1 MNKYNSSLIT
11 PVLLAG
17 SIIIIITFGIR
28 GSFGVFQIPIE
39 NEFQWLRVEFSLAL
53 AIQNLGWG
61 IGAPIFGALGEK
73 FGDRKL
79 IIAGAFCYVIGL
91 VLSTFAQN
99 PLTHQFLEFIIG
111 FGIAGTGMG
120 MILAVVGRASSEK
133 NRSMALGIVTAAGSV
148 GQMIGAP
155 IAQALLNSYNWQQ
168 VFIMFA
174 LSIIIVMLAVPFLKD
189 NPVATK
195 KEIEISLMKVLGNAF
210 KDPNFSMIF
219 FGFFACG
226 YQLAFVSAHFPAM
239 ITEMCSAIS
248 PSSILH
254 YLSVSSTSSL
264 GAFAIAFIGFTNIFG
279 TIYAG
284 WLGQRF
290 QKKYLLAGVYALRT
304 LIGLL
309 FIIFP
314 ITPLSVVLFS
324 IFMGSLWLATVP
336 LTSGLI
342 AHIYGLRYMG
352 TLYGLVFLSHQL
364 GSFLG
369 VWMGGRLYDATGDYT
384 LVWWIGIGVSAFSTL
399 IHLPIK
405 EKRLQTID
413 THYCYTLMPKSGHI
427 IS

>member
-1 MNKYNSSLIT
+1 MKEYNSSLIS
-11 PVLLAG
+11 PVLIAG
-17 SIIIIITFGIR
+17 CLIIIVTFGIR

-39 NEFQWLRVEFSLAL
+39 NEFQWLRVEFSLAI

-73 FGDRKL
+73 FGDRKM
-79 IIAGAFCYVIGL
+79 IIAGSLCYVSGL
-91 VLSTFAQN
+91 ILSTFAQN
-99 PLTHQFLEFIIG
+99 PLTHQFLELIIG

-148 GQMIGAP
+148 GQMVGAP
-155 IAQALLNSYNWQQ
+155 LAQTLVDLYGWQQ
-168 VFIMFA
+168 VFIIFA
-174 LSIIIVMLAVPFLKD
+174 FSIVLVMSVVPLLKET
-189 NPVATK
+189 PVSSK
-195 KEIEISLMKVLGNAF
+195 KEIEVSLTKVLGNAF

-219 FGFFACG
+219 LGFFACG

-239 ITEMCSAIS
+239 VTEMCSAIS
-248 PSSILH
+248 PSSLLQYIG
-254 YLSVSSTSSL
+254 VSTTSSL
-264 GAFAIAFIGFTNIFG
+264 GALGIALIGFSNIFG

-284 WLGQRF
+284 WLGQKF
-290 QKKYLLAGVYALRT
+290 PKKYLLAIVYALRT

-314 ITPLSVVLFS
+314 ITPMSVVLFS
-324 IFMGSLWLATVP
+324 FFMGSLWLATVP

-369 VWMGGRLYDATGDYT
+369 VWMGGKLYDATGDYT
-384 LVWWIGIGVSAFSTL
+384 LVWWIGVGVSAFSAI

-405 EKRLQTID
+405 EKKLQ
-413 THYCYTLMPKSGHI
+413 PS
-427 IS
+427 

>member
-1 MNKYNSSLIT
+1 MKNNNSSLLT

-17 SIIIIITFGIR
+17 SLIIIITFGIR
-28 GSFGVFQIPIE
+28 GSFGIFQIPIE
-39 NEFQWLRVEFSLAL
+39 NEFQWLRIEFSLAL

-91 VLSTFAQN
+91 VLSTFAES
-99 PLTHQFLEFIIG
+99 PLTHQILEFIIG

-120 MILAVVGRASSEK
+120 MILAIVGRASSDK
-133 NRSMALGIVTAAGSV
+133 NRLMALGIVTAAGSV

-155 IAQALLNSYNWQQ
+155 IAQALLNVYNWQH
-168 VFIMFA
+168 VFIIFS
-174 LSIIIVMLAVPFLKD
+174 LSIIVVMSVVPLLKS
-189 NPVATK
+189 NSISTK
-195 KEIEISLMKVLGNAF
+195 KEIEISLSKVLGNAF
-210 KDPNFSMIF
+210 KDPNFGMIF
-219 FGFFACG
+219 LGFFACG

-239 ITEMCSAIS
+239 VTEMCSAIS
-248 PSSILH
+248 PSSVLN
-254 YLSVSSTSSL
+254 YLGVSNTSSL
-264 GAFAIAFIGFTNIFG
+264 GALAIALIGFSNIFG

-290 QKKYLLAGVYALRT
+290 PKKYLLAGVYALRT

-405 EKRLQTID
+405 EEKLQAA
-413 THYCYTLMPKSGHI
+413 
-427 IS
+427 

>member
-1 MNKYNSSLIT
+1 MSSYKSSLIT

-28 GSFGVFQIPIE
+28 GSFGIFQIPIE
-39 NEFQWLRVEFSLAL
+39 NEFQWLRIEFSLAIAL
-53 AIQNLGWG
+53 QNLGWG
-61 IGAPIFGALGEK
+61 IGAPLFGALGEK

-79 IIAGAFCYVIGL
+79 IIAGAFCYVTGL
-91 VLSTFAQN
+91 ILSKFATN
-99 PLTHQFLEFIIG
+99 PLTHQFLEFVIG

-120 MILAVVGRASSEK
+120 MILAVVGRASSDK
-133 NRSMALGIVTAAGSV
+133 NRSMSLGIVTAAGSV

-155 IAQALLNSYNWQQ
+155 LTQALLSIYTWQN
-168 VFIMFA
+168 VFIIFA
-174 LSIIIVMLAVPFLKD
+174 LSIIIVMAMVPLLKGK
-189 NPVATK
+189 PVSTK
-195 KEIEISLMKVLGNAF
+195 KEIEISLTKVLTNAF
-210 KDPNFSMIF
+210 KDPNFGMIF
-219 FGFFACG
+219 LGFFACG

-239 ITEMCSAIS
+239 VTEMCSAVS
-248 PSSILH
+248 PSSMLN
-254 YLSVSSTSSL
+254 YLGISNTSSL
-264 GAFAIAFIGFTNIFG
+264 GALAIALIGFSNIFG
-279 TIYAG
+279 TILAG
-284 WLGQRF
+284 WLGVKF
-290 QKKYLLAGVYALRT
+290 PKKYLLTGVYGLRT
-304 LIGLL
+304 IIGIL

-324 IFMGSLWLATVP
+324 VFMGSLLLATVP

-352 TLYGLVFLSHQL
+352 TLYGLVFFSHQM

-405 EKRLQTID
+405 EKKFQLTSE
-413 THYCYTLMPKSGHI
+413 T
-427 IS
+427 

>member
-1 MNKYNSSLIT
+1 MKNQNSSLVT

-17 SIIIIITFGIR
+17 SIIILITFGIR

-39 NEFQWLRVEFSLAL
+39 NDFQWLRVEFSLAIAL
-53 AIQNLGWG
+53 QNLGWG

-79 IIAGAFCYVIGL
+79 IIVGGIFYVIGL
-91 VLSTFAQN
+91 VLSTFAES
-99 PLTHQFLEFIIG
+99 PLSHQILEFIIG

-120 MILAVVGRASSEK
+120 MILAVVGRASSDK
-133 NRSMALGIVTAAGSV
+133 NRSMSLGIVTAAGSL
-148 GQMIGAP
+148 GQMFGAP
-155 IAQALLNSYNWQQ
+155 IAQNLLNFYSWQD
-168 VFIMFA
+168 VFIFFA
-174 LSIIIVMLAVPFLKD
+174 LTVIVVMIAVPFLKGK
-189 NPVATK
+189 PIQTK
-195 KEIEISLMKVLGNAF
+195 QEVNTSLRKILGHAI
-210 KDPNFSMIF
+210 KDPNFGMIF

-248 PSSILH
+248 PTSMLH
-254 YLSVSSTSSL
+254 YLNVSSTSAL
-264 GAFAIAFIGFTNIFG
+264 GALAIALIGFSNIFG
-279 TIYAG
+279 TIFAG
-284 WLGQRF
+284 WLGIKY

-324 IFMGSLWLATVP
+324 IFMGTLWLATVP

-399 IHLPIK
+399 IHLPIS
-405 EKRLQTID
+405 EKRVQAI
-413 THYCYTLMPKSGHI
+413 
-427 IS
+427 

>member
-1 MNKYNSSLIT
+1 MKNNNSSLIT

-39 NEFQWLRVEFSLAL
+39 NEFQWLRVEFSLAI

-73 FGDRKL
+73 FGDKKM
-79 IIAGAFCYVIGL
+79 IIVGAFCYVIGL

-99 PLTHQFLEFIIG
+99 PLTHQFLELIIG
-111 FGIAGTGMG
+111 FGIAGTGLG

-133 NRSMALGIVTAAGSV
+133 NRSMALGIVTAAGSF
-148 GQMIGAP
+148 GQMFGAP
-155 IAQALLNSYNWQQ
+155 IAQSLLNLYSWQQ
-168 VFIMFA
+168 VFIIFA
-174 LSIIIVMLAVPFLKD
+174 FSIVLVMSVVPFLKD
-189 NPVATK
+189 APISTK
-195 KEIEISLMKVLGNAF
+195 KEVEVSLTKVLGNAF
-210 KDPNFSMIF
+210 KDPTFSMIF

-226 YQLAFVSAHFPAM
+226 YQLAFLTAHFPAM
-239 ITEMCSAIS
+239 VTEMCSAIS
-248 PSSILH
+248 PTSALH
-254 YLSVSSTSSL
+254 FIGVSTTSSL
-264 GAFAIAFIGFTNIFG
+264 GALAIALIAFSNIFG

-290 QKKYLLAGVYALRT
+290 PKKYLLTGVYALRAA
-304 LIGLL
+304 IGLI
-309 FIIFP
+309 FIILP
-314 ITPLSVVLFS
+314 ITPITVILFS
-324 IFMGSLWLATVP
+324 LFMGSLWLATVP

-369 VWMGGRLYDATGDYT
+369 VWMGGKLYDATGDYT
-384 LVWWIGIGVSAFSTL
+384 LVWWIGIGVSIFSSL
-399 IHLPIK
+399 IHLPIN
-405 EKRLQTID
+405 ERRLQTV
-413 THYCYTLMPKSGHI
+413 
-427 IS
+427 

>member
-1 MNKYNSSLIT
+1 MKDYNSSLIS
-11 PVLLAG
+11 PVLIAG
-17 SIIIIITFGIR
+17 CLIIIVTFGIR

-39 NEFQWLRVEFSLAL
+39 NEFQWLRVEFSLAI

-73 FGDRKL
+73 FGDRKM
-79 IIAGAFCYVIGL
+79 IIAGSFCYVSGL
-91 VLSTFAQN
+91 ILSTFAQN
-99 PLTHQFLEFIIG
+99 PLTHQFLELIIG

-148 GQMIGAP
+148 GQMVGAP
-155 IAQALLNSYNWQQ
+155 LAQTLVDLYGWQQ
-168 VFIMFA
+168 VFIIFA
-174 LSIIIVMLAVPFLKD
+174 FSIVLVMSVVPLLKET
-189 NPVATK
+189 PVSSK
-195 KEIEISLMKVLGNAF
+195 KEIEVSLTKVLGNAF

-219 FGFFACG
+219 LGFFACG

-239 ITEMCSAIS
+239 VTEMCSAIS
-248 PSSILH
+248 PSSLLQYIG
-254 YLSVSSTSSL
+254 VSTTSSL
-264 GAFAIAFIGFTNIFG
+264 GALGIALIGFSNIFG

-284 WLGQRF
+284 WLGQKF
-290 QKKYLLAGVYALRT
+290 PKKYLLAIVYALRT

-314 ITPLSVVLFS
+314 ITPMSVVLFS
-324 IFMGSLWLATVP
+324 FFMGSLWLATVP

-369 VWMGGRLYDATGDYT
+369 VWMGGKLYDATGDYT
-384 LVWWIGIGVSAFSTL
+384 LVWWIGVGVSAFSAI

-405 EKRLQTID
+405 EKKLQ
-413 THYCYTLMPKSGHI
+413 PS
-427 IS
+427 

>member
-1 MNKYNSSLIT
+1 MKNNNSSLIT

-17 SIIIIITFGIR
+17 SLIIIITFGIR
-28 GSFGVFQIPIE
+28 GSFGIFQIPIE
-39 NEFQWLRVEFSLAL
+39 NEFQWLRIEFSLAL

-91 VLSTFAQN
+91 VLSTFAES
-99 PLTHQFLEFIIG
+99 PLTHQILEFIIG

-120 MILAVVGRASSEK
+120 MILAIVGRATSDK
-133 NRSMALGIVTAAGSV
+133 NRLMALGIVTAAGSV

-155 IAQALLNSYNWQQ
+155 IAQALLNVYNWQH
-168 VFIMFA
+168 VFIIFS
-174 LSIIIVMLAVPFLKD
+174 LSIIVVMSVVPLLKS
-189 NPVATK
+189 NSISTK
-195 KEIEISLMKVLGNAF
+195 KEIEISLSKVLGNAF
-210 KDPNFSMIF
+210 KDPNFGMIF
-219 FGFFACG
+219 LGFFACG

-239 ITEMCSAIS
+239 VTEMCSAIS
-248 PSSILH
+248 PLNVLNYIG
-254 YLSVSSTSSL
+254 VSNTSSL
-264 GAFAIAFIGFTNIFG
+264 GALAIALIGFSNIFG

-290 QKKYLLAGVYALRT
+290 PKKYLLTGVYALRT

-405 EKRLQTID
+405 EEKLQAA
-413 THYCYTLMPKSGHI
+413 
-427 IS
+427 

>member
-1 MNKYNSSLIT
+1 MKEHNTSLIS
-11 PVLLAG
+11 PVLIAG
-17 SIIIIITFGIR
+17 CLIIIITFGIR

-39 NEFQWLRVEFSLAL
+39 NEFQWLRVEFSLAI

-73 FGDRKL
+73 FGDKKMIIVGALCYVSGL
-79 IIAGAFCYVIGL
+79 II
-91 VLSTFAQN
+91 STFAQS
-99 PLTHQFLEFIIG
+99 PLAHQFLELIIG

-148 GQMIGAP
+148 GQMVGAP
-155 IAQALLNSYNWQQ
+155 LAQFLLNLYEWQQ
-168 VFIMFA
+168 VFIIFA
-174 LSIIIVMLAVPFLKD
+174 FSIVLIMAVVPLLKET
-189 NPVATK
+189 PISSK
-195 KEIEISLMKVLGNAF
+195 KEIEVSLTKVVGNAF

-219 FGFFACG
+219 LGFFACG

-239 ITEMCSAIS
+239 VTEMCSAIS
-248 PSSILH
+248 PSSLLH
-254 YLSVSSTSSL
+254 YFGVSTTSGL
-264 GAFAIAFIGFTNIFG
+264 GALAIALIGFSNIFG

-284 WLGQRF
+284 WLGQKF
-290 QKKYLLAGVYALRT
+290 PKKYLLAIVYALRT
-304 LIGLL
+304 LIGII
-309 FIIFP
+309 FIILP
-314 ITPLSVVLFS
+314 ITPMTVVFFS
-324 IFMGSLWLATVP
+324 FFMGSLWLATVP

-369 VWMGGRLYDATGDYT
+369 VWMGGKLYDATGDYT

-399 IHLPIK
+399 VHLPIK
-405 EKRLQTID
+405 EKNLQAA
-413 THYCYTLMPKSGHI
+413 
-427 IS
+427 

>member
-1 MNKYNSSLIT
+1 MKINNNSLIT

-17 SIIIIITFGIR
+17 SLIIIITFGIR
-28 GSFGVFQIPIE
+28 GSFGIFQIPIE
-39 NEFQWLRVEFSLAL
+39 NEFQWLRIEFSLAL

-91 VLSTFAQN
+91 VLSTFAES
-99 PLTHQFLEFIIG
+99 PLTHQILEFIIG

-120 MILAVVGRASSEK
+120 MILAIVGRASSDK
-133 NRSMALGIVTAAGSV
+133 NRLMALGIVTAAGSV

-155 IAQALLNSYNWQQ
+155 IAQALLNVYNWQH
-168 VFIMFA
+168 VFIIFS
-174 LSIIIVMLAVPFLKD
+174 LSIIVVMSVVPLLKS
-189 NPVATK
+189 NSISTK
-195 KEIEISLMKVLGNAF
+195 KEIEISLSKVLGNAF
-210 KDPNFSMIF
+210 KDPNFGMIF
-219 FGFFACG
+219 LGFFACG

-239 ITEMCSAIS
+239 VTEMCSAIS
-248 PSSILH
+248 PSSVLN
-254 YLSVSSTSSL
+254 YLGVSNTSSL
-264 GAFAIAFIGFTNIFG
+264 GALAIALIGFSNIFG

-290 QKKYLLAGVYALRT
+290 PKKYLLTGVYALRT

-384 LVWWIGIGVSAFSTL
+384 LVWWIGIGVSAFSNL

-405 EKRLQTID
+405 EEKLQTA
-413 THYCYTLMPKSGHI
+413 
-427 IS
+427 

>member
-1 MNKYNSSLIT
+1 MNKYNNSLIT

-39 NEFQWLRVEFSLAL
+39 NEFRWLRVEFSLAL

-133 NRSMALGIVTAAGSV
+133 NRSMALAIVTAAGSV

-155 IAQALLNSYNWQQ
+155 IAQALLNTYNWQQ
-168 VFIMFA
+168 VFIIFA
-174 LSIIIVMLAVPFLKD
+174 LSIIIVMLAVPFLKN

-219 FGFFACG
+219 LGFFACG

-248 PSSILH
+248 PTSILH
-254 YLSVSSTSSL
+254 YLGVSSTSSL
-264 GAFAIAFIGFTNIFG
+264 GAFAIALIGFTNILG

-405 EKRLQTID
+405 EKRLQ
-413 THYCYTLMPKSGHI
+413 
-427 IS
+427 

>member
-1 MNKYNSSLIT
+1 MKEYNSSLIS
-11 PVLLAG
+11 PVLIAG
-17 SIIIIITFGIR
+17 CLIIIVTFGIR

-39 NEFQWLRVEFSLAL
+39 NEFQWLRVEFSLAI

-73 FGDRKL
+73 FGDRKM
-79 IIAGAFCYVIGL
+79 IIAGSLCYVSGL
-91 VLSTFAQN
+91 ILSTFAQN
-99 PLTHQFLEFIIG
+99 PLTHQFLELIIG

-148 GQMIGAP
+148 GQMVGAP
-155 IAQALLNSYNWQQ
+155 LAQTLVDLYGWQQ
-168 VFIMFA
+168 VFIIFA
-174 LSIIIVMLAVPFLKD
+174 FSIVLVMSVVPLLKET
-189 NPVATK
+189 PVSTK
-195 KEIEISLMKVLGNAF
+195 KEIEVSLTKVLGNAF

-219 FGFFACG
+219 LGFFACG

-239 ITEMCSAIS
+239 VTEMCSAIS
-248 PSSILH
+248 PSSLLQYIG
-254 YLSVSSTSSL
+254 VSTTSSL
-264 GAFAIAFIGFTNIFG
+264 GALGIAVIGFSNIFG

-284 WLGQRF
+284 WLGQKF
-290 QKKYLLAGVYALRT
+290 PKKYLLAIVYALRT

-314 ITPLSVVLFS
+314 ITPMSVVLFS
-324 IFMGSLWLATVP
+324 FFMGSLWLATVP

-369 VWMGGRLYDATGDYT
+369 VWMGGKLYDTTGDYT
-384 LVWWIGIGVSAFSTL
+384 LVWWIGIGVSAFSAI

-405 EKRLQTID
+405 EKKLQ
-413 THYCYTLMPKSGHI
+413 PA
-427 IS
+427 

>member
-1 MNKYNSSLIT
+1 MKNNNSSLIT

-17 SIIIIITFGIR
+17 SLIIIITFGIR
-28 GSFGVFQIPIE
+28 GSFGIFQIPIE
-39 NEFQWLRVEFSLAL
+39 NEFQWLRIEFSLAL

-91 VLSTFAQN
+91 VLSTFAES
-99 PLTHQFLEFIIG
+99 PLTHQILEFIIG

-120 MILAVVGRASSEK
+120 MILAIVGRASSDK
-133 NRSMALGIVTAAGSV
+133 NRLMALGIVTAAGSV

-155 IAQALLNSYNWQQ
+155 IAQALLNVYNWQH
-168 VFIMFA
+168 VFIIFS
-174 LSIIIVMLAVPFLKD
+174 LSIIVVMSVVPLLKS
-189 NPVATK
+189 NSISTK
-195 KEIEISLMKVLGNAF
+195 KEIEISLSKVLGNAF
-210 KDPNFSMIF
+210 KDPNFGMIF
-219 FGFFACG
+219 LGFFACG

-239 ITEMCSAIS
+239 VTEMCSAIS
-248 PSSILH
+248 PSSVLN
-254 YLSVSSTSSL
+254 YLGVSNTSSL
-264 GAFAIAFIGFTNIFG
+264 GALAIALIGFSNIFG

-290 QKKYLLAGVYALRT
+290 PKKYLLTGVYALRT
-304 LIGLL
+304 FIGLL

-405 EKRLQTID
+405 EEKLQAA
-413 THYCYTLMPKSGHI
+413 
-427 IS
+427 

>member
-1 MNKYNSSLIT
+1 MKEYNSSLIS
-11 PVLLAG
+11 PVLIAG
-17 SIIIIITFGIR
+17 CLIIIVTFGIR

-39 NEFQWLRVEFSLAL
+39 NEFQWLRVEFSLAI

-73 FGDRKL
+73 FGDRKM
-79 IIAGAFCYVIGL
+79 IIAGSLCYVSGL
-91 VLSTFAQN
+91 ILSTFAQN
-99 PLTHQFLEFIIG
+99 PLTHQFLELIIG

-148 GQMIGAP
+148 GQMVGAP
-155 IAQALLNSYNWQQ
+155 LAQTLVDLYGWQQ
-168 VFIMFA
+168 VFIIFA
-174 LSIIIVMLAVPFLKD
+174 FSIVLVMSVVPLLKET
-189 NPVATK
+189 PVSTK
-195 KEIEISLMKVLGNAF
+195 KEIEVSLTKVLGNAF

-219 FGFFACG
+219 LGFFACG

-239 ITEMCSAIS
+239 VTEMCSAIS
-248 PSSILH
+248 PSSLLQYIG
-254 YLSVSSTSSL
+254 VSTTSSL
-264 GAFAIAFIGFTNIFG
+264 GALGIAVIGFSNIFG

-284 WLGQRF
+284 WLGQKF
-290 QKKYLLAGVYALRT
+290 PKKYLLAIVYALRT

-314 ITPLSVVLFS
+314 ITPMSVVLFS
-324 IFMGSLWLATVP
+324 FFMGSLWLATVP

-352 TLYGLVFLSHQL
+352 TLYGLVFFSHQL

-369 VWMGGRLYDATGDYT
+369 VWMGGKLYDATGDYT
-384 LVWWIGIGVSAFSTL
+384 LVWWIGVGVSAFSAI

-405 EKRLQTID
+405 EKKLQ
-413 THYCYTLMPKSGHI
+413 PA
-427 IS
+427 

>member
-1 MNKYNSSLIT
+1 MKNQNSSLVT

-17 SIIIIITFGIR
+17 SIIILITFGIR

-39 NEFQWLRVEFSLAL
+39 NDFQWLRVEFSLAIAL
-53 AIQNLGWG
+53 QNLGWG

-79 IIAGAFCYVIGL
+79 IIVGGIFYVIGL
-91 VLSTFAQN
+91 VLSTFVES
-99 PLTHQFLEFIIG
+99 PLSHQILEFIIG

-120 MILAVVGRASSEK
+120 MILAVVGRASSDK
-133 NRSMALGIVTAAGSV
+133 NRSMSLGIVTAAGSL
-148 GQMIGAP
+148 GQMFGAP
-155 IAQALLNSYNWQQ
+155 IAQNLLNFYSWQD
-168 VFIMFA
+168 VFIFFA
-174 LSIIIVMLAVPFLKD
+174 LTVIVVMIAVPFLKGK
-189 NPVATK
+189 PIQTK
-195 KEIEISLMKVLGNAF
+195 QEVNTSLRKILGHAI
-210 KDPNFSMIF
+210 KDPNFGMIF
-219 FGFFACG
+219 LGFFACG

-248 PSSILH
+248 PTSMLH
-254 YLSVSSTSSL
+254 YLNVSSTSAL
-264 GAFAIAFIGFTNIFG
+264 GALAIALIGFSNIFG
-279 TIYAG
+279 TIFAG
-284 WLGQRF
+284 WLGIKY

-314 ITPLSVVLFS
+314 ITPMSVVLFS
-324 IFMGSLWLATVP
+324 VFMGTLWLATVP

-399 IHLPIK
+399 IHLPIS
-405 EKRLQTID
+405 EKRVQAI
-413 THYCYTLMPKSGHI
+413 
-427 IS
+427 

>member
-1 MNKYNSSLIT
+1 MKEYNSSLIS
-11 PVLLAG
+11 PVLIAG
-17 SIIIIITFGIR
+17 CLIIIVTFGIR

-39 NEFQWLRVEFSLAL
+39 NEFQWLRVEFSLAI

-73 FGDRKL
+73 FGDRKM
-79 IIAGAFCYVIGL
+79 IIAGSLCYVSGL
-91 VLSTFAQN
+91 ILSTFAQN
-99 PLTHQFLEFIIG
+99 PLTHQFLELIIG

-148 GQMIGAP
+148 GQMVGAP
-155 IAQALLNSYNWQQ
+155 LAQTLVDLYGWQQ
-168 VFIMFA
+168 VFIIFA
-174 LSIIIVMLAVPFLKD
+174 FSIVLVMSVVPLLKET
-189 NPVATK
+189 PVSTK
-195 KEIEISLMKVLGNAF
+195 KEIEVSLTKVLGNAF

-219 FGFFACG
+219 LGFFACG

-239 ITEMCSAIS
+239 VTEMCSAIS
-248 PSSILH
+248 PSSLLQYIG
-254 YLSVSSTSSL
+254 VSTTSSL
-264 GAFAIAFIGFTNIFG
+264 GALGIALIGFSNIFG

-284 WLGQRF
+284 WLGQKF
-290 QKKYLLAGVYALRT
+290 PKKYLLAIVYALRT

-314 ITPLSVVLFS
+314 ITPMSVVLFS
-324 IFMGSLWLATVP
+324 FFMGSLWLATVP

-369 VWMGGRLYDATGDYT
+369 VWMGGKLYDATGDYT
-384 LVWWIGIGVSAFSTL
+384 LVWWIGVGVSAFSAI

-405 EKRLQTID
+405 EKKLQ
-413 THYCYTLMPKSGHI
+413 PS
-427 IS
+427 

>member
-1 MNKYNSSLIT
+1 MKEHNTSLIS
-11 PVLLAG
+11 PVLIAG
-17 SIIIIITFGIR
+17 CLIIIVTFGIR

-39 NEFQWLRVEFSLAL
+39 NDFQWLRVEFSLAI

-73 FGDRKL
+73 FGDKKMIIIGALCYVSGL
-79 IIAGAFCYVIGL
+79 II
-91 VLSTFAQN
+91 STFAQS
-99 PLTHQFLEFIIG
+99 PLTHQFLELIIG

-148 GQMIGAP
+148 GQMVGAP
-155 IAQALLNSYNWQQ
+155 LAQFLLNFYGWQQ
-168 VFIMFA
+168 VFIIFA
-174 LSIIIVMLAVPFLKD
+174 FSIVLIMAVVPLLKET
-189 NPVATK
+189 PISSK
-195 KEIEISLMKVLGNAF
+195 KEIEVSLTKVVGNAF

-219 FGFFACG
+219 LGFFACG

-239 ITEMCSAIS
+239 VTEMCSAIS
-248 PSSILH
+248 PSSLLH
-254 YLSVSSTSSL
+254 YFGVSTTSGL
-264 GAFAIAFIGFTNIFG
+264 GALAIALIGFSNIFG

-284 WLGQRF
+284 WLGQKF
-290 QKKYLLAGVYALRT
+290 PKKYLLTIVYALRT
-304 LIGLL
+304 LIGII
-309 FIIFP
+309 FIILP
-314 ITPLSVVLFS
+314 ITPMTVVFFS
-324 IFMGSLWLATVP
+324 FFMGSLWLATVP

-369 VWMGGRLYDATGDYT
+369 VWMGGKLYDATGDYT

-399 IHLPIK
+399 VHLPIK
-405 EKRLQTID
+405 EKNLQAA
-413 THYCYTLMPKSGHI
+413 
-427 IS
+427 

>member
-1 MNKYNSSLIT
+1 MKEHNTSLIS
-11 PVLLAG
+11 PVLIAG
-17 SIIIIITFGIR
+17 CLIIIVTFGIR

-39 NEFQWLRVEFSLAL
+39 NEFQWLRVEFSLAI

-73 FGDRKL
+73 FGDKKMIIVGALCYVSGL
-79 IIAGAFCYVIGL
+79 II
-91 VLSTFAQN
+91 STFAQS
-99 PLTHQFLEFIIG
+99 PLAHQFLELIIG

-148 GQMIGAP
+148 GQMVGAP
-155 IAQALLNSYNWQQ
+155 LAQFLLNLYEWQQ
-168 VFIMFA
+168 VFIIFA
-174 LSIIIVMLAVPFLKD
+174 FSIVLVMTVVPLLKET
-189 NPVATK
+189 PVSSK
-195 KEIEISLMKVLGNAF
+195 KEIEVSLTKVVGNAF

-219 FGFFACG
+219 LGFFACG

-239 ITEMCSAIS
+239 VTEMCSAIS
-248 PSSILH
+248 PSSLLH
-254 YLSVSSTSSL
+254 YFGVSTTSGL
-264 GAFAIAFIGFTNIFG
+264 GALAIALIGFSNIFG

-284 WLGQRF
+284 WLGQKF
-290 QKKYLLAGVYALRT
+290 PKKYLLAIVYALRT
-304 LIGLL
+304 LIGII
-309 FIIFP
+309 FIILP
-314 ITPLSVVLFS
+314 ITPMTVVFFS
-324 IFMGSLWLATVP
+324 FFMGSLWLATVP

-369 VWMGGRLYDATGDYT
+369 VWMGGKLYDATGDYT

-399 IHLPIK
+399 VHLPIK
-405 EKRLQTID
+405 EKNLQAA
-413 THYCYTLMPKSGHI
+413 
-427 IS
+427 

>member
-1 MNKYNSSLIT
+1 MKNNNGSLIT

-17 SIIIIITFGIR
+17 SLIIIITFGIR
-28 GSFGVFQIPIE
+28 GSFGIFQIPIE
-39 NEFQWLRVEFSLAL
+39 NEFQWLRIEFSLAL

-91 VLSTFAQN
+91 VLSTFAES
-99 PLTHQFLEFIIG
+99 PLTHQILEFIIG

-120 MILAVVGRASSEK
+120 MILAIVGRASSDK
-133 NRSMALGIVTAAGSV
+133 NRLMALGIVTAAGSV

-155 IAQALLNSYNWQQ
+155 IAQALLNVYNWQH
-168 VFIMFA
+168 VFIIFS
-174 LSIIIVMLAVPFLKD
+174 LSIIVVMSVVPLLKS
-189 NPVATK
+189 NSISTK
-195 KEIEISLMKVLGNAF
+195 KEIEISLSKVLGNAF
-210 KDPNFSMIF
+210 KDPNFGMIF
-219 FGFFACG
+219 LGFFACG

-239 ITEMCSAIS
+239 VTEMCSAIS
-248 PSSILH
+248 PSSVLN
-254 YLSVSSTSSL
+254 YLGVSNTSSL
-264 GAFAIAFIGFTNIFG
+264 GALAIALIGFSNIFG

-284 WLGQRF
+284 WLGQKF
-290 QKKYLLAGVYALRT
+290 PKKYLLTGVYALRT

-405 EKRLQTID
+405 EEKLQAA
-413 THYCYTLMPKSGHI
+413 
-427 IS
+427 

>member
-1 MNKYNSSLIT
+1 MKEYNSSLIS
-11 PVLLAG
+11 PVLIVGCL
-17 SIIIIITFGIR
+17 IIIVTFGIR

-39 NEFQWLRVEFSLAL
+39 NEFQWLRVEFSLAI

-73 FGDRKL
+73 FGDKKM
-79 IIAGAFCYVIGL
+79 IIVGALCYVSGL
-91 VLSTFAQN
+91 VVSTFAQS
-99 PLTHQFLEFIIG
+99 PLTHQFLELLIG

-148 GQMIGAP
+148 GQMVGAP
-155 IAQALLNSYNWQQ
+155 LAQTLVDLYGWKQ
-168 VFIMFA
+168 VFIIFA
-174 LSIIIVMLAVPFLKD
+174 LSIILVMFAVPLLKETKIS
-189 NPVATK
+189 TK
-195 KEIEISLMKVLGNAF
+195 KEIEVSLKKVLGNAL

-219 FGFFACG
+219 LGFFACG
-226 YQLAFVSAHFPAM
+226 YQLAFVSAHFPALV
-239 ITEMCSAIS
+239 TEMCSAIS
-248 PSSILH
+248 PSSLLH
-254 YLSVSSTSSL
+254 YIGISTTSSL
-264 GAFAIAFIGFTNIFG
+264 GALAIAIIGFSNIFG

-290 QKKYLLAGVYALRT
+290 PKKYLLAIVYTLRT
-304 LIGLL
+304 LIGLI
-309 FIIFP
+309 FIILP
-314 ITPLSVVLFS
+314 ITPTSVVLFS
-324 IFMGSLWLATVP
+324 FFMGSLWLATVP

-369 VWMGGRLYDATGDYT
+369 VWMGGKLYDATGDYT
-384 LVWWIGIGVSAFSTL
+384 LVWWIGVGVSAFSAL

-405 EKRLQTID
+405 EKNLQTV
-413 THYCYTLMPKSGHI
+413 
-427 IS
+427 

>member
-1 MNKYNSSLIT
+1 MKEYNSSLIS
-11 PVLLAG
+11 PVLIAG
-17 SIIIIITFGIR
+17 CLIIIVTFGIR

-39 NEFQWLRVEFSLAL
+39 NEFQWLRVEFSLAI

-73 FGDRKL
+73 FGDKKM
-79 IIAGAFCYVIGL
+79 IIVGALCYVSGL
-91 VLSTFAQN
+91 VVSTFAQS
-99 PLTHQFLEFIIG
+99 PLTHQFLELLIG

-148 GQMIGAP
+148 GQMVGAP
-155 IAQALLNSYNWQQ
+155 LAQTLVDLYGWKQ
-168 VFIMFA
+168 VFIIFA
-174 LSIIIVMLAVPFLKD
+174 LSIVIVMFAVPLLKETKIS
-189 NPVATK
+189 TK
-195 KEIEISLMKVLGNAF
+195 KEIEVSLKKVLGNAF

-219 FGFFACG
+219 LGFFACG
-226 YQLAFVSAHFPAM
+226 YQLAFVSAHFPALV
-239 ITEMCSAIS
+239 TEMCSTIS
-248 PSSILH
+248 PSSLLH
-254 YLSVSSTSSL
+254 YIGISTTSSL
-264 GAFAIAFIGFTNIFG
+264 GALAIAIIGFSNIFG

-290 QKKYLLAGVYALRT
+290 PKKYLLAIVYTLRT
-304 LIGLL
+304 LIGLI
-309 FIIFP
+309 FIILP
-314 ITPLSVVLFS
+314 ITPTSVVLFS
-324 IFMGSLWLATVP
+324 FFMGSLWLATVP

-369 VWMGGRLYDATGDYT
+369 VWMGGKLYDATGDYT
-384 LVWWIGIGVSAFSTL
+384 LVWWIGIGVSAFSAL

-405 EKRLQTID
+405 EKNLQTA
-413 THYCYTLMPKSGHI
+413 
-427 IS
+427 